1 MDTGQASSLLAIY
14 ICYLCILKSN
24 NITFFSE
31 LAAEVMIELLRNY
44 TADDGKQAK
53 DDAKRC
59 IVSAIADPK
68 TFLFEPL
75 LSLTP
80 VISLQNSPL
89 HELLVIFVSGNLTNY
104 LDFYKG
110 HKDLIKSLGITL
122 SYIILSY
129 IRNGQTFVTFFFNH
143 D

>member
-1 MDTGQASSLLAIY
+1 
-14 ICYLCILKSN
+14 
-24 NITFFSE
+24 

-59 IVSAIADPK
+59 IISAIADPK

-89 HELLVIFVSGNLTNY
+89 HELLLIFVSGNLTNY

-110 HKDLIKSLGITL
+110 HKDLIKSLGTIL
-122 SYIILSY
+122 LYIILSEKVKCLLHFSLFNIKKVNLTVYY
-129 IRNGQTFVTFFFNH
+129 IQFNKQLWKSNNMLRRGFTH
-143 D
+143 

>member
-1 MDTGQASSLLAIY
+1 
-14 ICYLCILKSN
+14 
-24 NITFFSE
+24 
-31 LAAEVMIELLRNY
+31 MIELLRNY

-53 DDAKRC
+53 DDAKRS

-75 LSLTP
+75 LSLAP
-80 VISLQNSPL
+80 VISLQNTPL

-110 HKDLIKSLGITL
+110 HKDLIKSLGIVQQYY
-122 SYIILSY
+122 SKYINVQHLKVFQIFDMLY
-129 IRNGQTFVTFFFNH
+129 IS
-143 D
+143 

>member
-1 MDTGQASSLLAIY
+1 
-14 ICYLCILKSN
+14 
-24 NITFFSE
+24 
-31 LAAEVMIELLRNY
+31 MIELLRNY

-59 IVSAIADPK
+59 IISAIADPK

-80 VISLQNSPL
+80 VIALQNTPL
-89 HELLVIFVSGNLTNY
+89 HDLLVIFVSGTLANY

-110 HKDLIKSLGITL
+110 HKDLIKSSGIKHLLCVMLKLYVYCLKTFCRIGPSGKYTQNENSD
-122 SYIILSY
+122 SYEF
-129 IRNGQTFVTFFFNH
+129 G
-143 D
+143 

>member
-1 MDTGQASSLLAIY
+1 MKYFYWTQ
-14 ICYLCILKSN
+14 N
-24 NITFFSE
+24 NIKYIFSE

-75 LSLTP
+75 LSLAP
-80 VISLQNSPL
+80 VVSLQNTPL
-89 HELLVIFVSGNLTNY
+89 HELLVIFVSGTLSNY

-110 HKDLIKSLGITL
+110 HKDLIKSLGNIDSQL
-122 SYIILSY
+122 YH
-129 IRNGQTFVTFFFNH
+129 GCCA
-143 D
+143 

>member
-1 MDTGQASSLLAIY
+1 VY
-14 ICYLCILKSN
+14 
-24 NITFFSE
+24 FFPSE

-75 LSLTP
+75 LSLAP
-80 VISLQNSPL
+80 VISLQNTPL
-89 HELLVIFVSGNLTNY
+89 YELLVIFVSGNLSGY

-110 HKDLIKSLGITL
+110 HKDLIKSLGNNI
-122 SYIILSY
+122 SIIYVSVLL
-129 IRNGQTFVTFFFNH
+129 IV
-143 D
+143 